1 LVSILATRYNNL
13 QSRIQ
18 AVYGDAIS
26 LSSGT
31 GYGQTVRSSQV
42 VPLTFVDKTFDPSTD
57 VNYSTDT
64 ITISGHNLIDKQFVR
79 YNANGNTPIVE
90 EMNEHS
96 HYYVKVIDGNNI
108 QLYLDESFTR
118 QLNFISGASSTHILT
133 ELDAE
138 SVEAEDYFNLYKD
151 IVGARIHQVG
161 PAFTIGNSAALAIG
175 DVIAEPYLQDLETL
189 MSSVE
194 TDRLL
199 IADPSQVSE
208 EILRD
213 GTNTPVTSVRTSAW
227 NGTRSHEIN
236 LTFPTQGQQTGYWN
250 AAGEIIFTPSLT
262 GYSGSKS
269 GDWATMLSGI
279 GSITFDRT
287 GVNVSGVANFVDSTI
302 TPYNLTTSYQ
312 VLAERFGASYANNRF
327 RIYAKRNSNN
337 QLGFKVEFADLD
349 SPGGFGVDEN
359 VNGTLTSLVELY
371 RPLGTMIINGVTY
384 DTVTF
389 DVTGLTVQSL

>member
-1 LVSILATRYNNL
+1 
-13 QSRIQ
+13 
-18 AVYGDAIS
+18 
-26 LSSGT
+26 
-31 GYGQTVRSSQV
+31 
-42 VPLTFVDKTFDPSTD
+42 
-57 VNYSTDT
+57 
-64 ITISGHNLIDKQFVR
+64 
-79 YNANGNTPIVE
+79 
-90 EMNEHS
+90 
-96 HYYVKVIDGNNI
+96 
-108 QLYLDESFTR
+108 
-118 QLNFISGASSTHILT
+118 
-133 ELDAE
+133 
-138 SVEAEDYFNLYKD
+138 
-151 IVGARIHQVG
+151 
-161 PAFTIGNSAALAIG
+161 
-175 DVIAEPYLQDLETL
+175 

-227 NGTRSHEIN
+227 NGTRTHEIN